1 MTQDELKILTRG
13 REKRTLEYKT
23 AWSEL
28 PDNLFET
35 VCAFLNRDGGVIVLG
50 ALDDGSIVDGVNPKA
65 AEQMCKNIAN
75 MSNNVEKLNP
85 QFLLQPELV
94 ELKEDNGLFAGE
106 TRKVIVVQVPSS
118 SQVHQTAKKI
128 FDRSV
133 DGDYEVR
140 TDAERSALYL
150 RKSTQYTENRIYPYL
165 KREHLS
171 DETIQKAKN
180 LIRDNN
186 SDHPWLGLDEM
197 AFFRLA
203 NLYREDIS
211 TGEQGFTL
219 GALMLFGKSEVIQ
232 SALPYYRIDAI
243 VRLKDT
249 NRYDDHISLDG
260 NIIEAYDQLM
270 AFIRKHMPDK
280 FYQEPDGRRV
290 SLRDKVFRE
299 VVANLLIHRE
309 YLNPT
314 PTEVVIGIDGVV
326 SVNANRPLRVGPVT
340 LDNYVRHP
348 KNPHMANF
356 FVQLGHAEH
365 LGTGVKNIFSY
376 TKLYTGQEPKLDDED
391 LYKATIPLPPEME
404 PIVRETKAYKAIQ
417 RTIQKRKLSLTE
429 EQLKVLHSVA
439 VNPTINRTEMVREK
453 ELTEGVVIG
462 CISALKGFGLLD
474 RKGGKRYG
482 EWVAYLDGW
491 S

>member
-1 MTQDELKILTRG
+1 MTEQELKRLTKG

-35 VCAFLNRDGGVIVLG
+35 ICAFLNRDGGVIVLG
-50 ALDDGSIVDGVNPKA
+50 ALDDGSIIDGVNPKA
-65 AEQMCKNIAN
+65 ANQMCKNIAN
-75 MSNNVEKLNP
+75 MSNNKEKLNP
-85 QFLLQPELV
+85 QFLLQPEIVPVDDGLTGP
-94 ELKEDNGLFAGE
+94 KE
-106 TRKVIVVQVPSS
+106 VIVVQVPSS

-140 TDAERSALYL
+140 TDAERSAMYL
-150 RKSTQYTENRIYPYL
+150 RKSTQYSENRIYPYL

-171 DETIQKAKN
+171 EETIQKAKN
-180 LIRDNN
+180 LIRDND
-186 SDHPWLGLDEM
+186 SSHPWLGLEEM

-211 TGEQGFTL
+211 TGECGFTL
-219 GALMLFGKSEVIQ
+219 AALMLFGQKEVIQ

-243 VRLKDT
+243 LRLKDT
-249 NRYDDHISLDG
+249 NRYDDHIYLDG

-270 AFIRKHMPDK
+270 AFIRQYMPDK

-326 SVNANRPLRVGPVT
+326 SVNANRPLKAGPVT
-340 LDNYVRHP
+340 LENYVRHP

-365 LGTGVKNIFSY
+365 LGTGVKNIFHY
-376 TKLYTGQEPKLDDED
+376 TKLYSGREPQLDDED
-391 LYKATIPLPPEME
+391 SYKVTISLPPEME
-404 PIVRETKAYKAIQ
+404 PLVRETKAYKEVQ
-417 RTIQKRKLSLTE
+417 KKVQKRRLNVTE
-429 EQLKVLHSVA
+429 RQMKVLARMVADPSVTKA
-439 VNPTINRTEMVREK
+439 QIAGSLSASVKNVSDD
-453 ELTEGVVIG
+453 
-462 CISALKGFGLLD
+462 ISALKVLCILRREGGRKDGKWIVLLD
-474 RKGGKRYG
+474 
-482 EWVAYLDGW
+482 
-491 S
+491 